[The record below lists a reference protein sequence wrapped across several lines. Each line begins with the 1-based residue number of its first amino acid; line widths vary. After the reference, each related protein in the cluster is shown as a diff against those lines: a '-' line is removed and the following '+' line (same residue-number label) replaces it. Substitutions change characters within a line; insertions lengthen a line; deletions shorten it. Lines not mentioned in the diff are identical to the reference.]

1 MILILRGHIRD
12 AFNNTNL
19 LNLIKDIYNLDSNLK
34 IYIHTWNIFANNIS
48 WREIKQNNTIVT
60 KEIIYNY
67 FNGSGLEHVLDN
79 DNIIIDDDTKI
90 KLIGNVQGNINNGIM
105 PIIGWKN
112 YWYGKY
118 KIIKHIYDKKNEKNN
133 DNDNDNELII
143 NLRFDIL
150 NNNNTISCN
159 NIIHF
164 IKNNLDRSFT
174 KNLFIKEKECGGID
188 NIYIGNITTLY
199 KLIHYFYSFLDDI
212 LLNNNDTIHQ
222 EFLVYRLNNILF

>member
-12 AFNNTNL
+12 AFKNNNL

-48 WREIKQNNTIVT
+48 WREIETNTTIVT

-67 FNGSGLEHVLDN
+67 FSNSGLEHLLEN
-79 DNIIIDDDTKI
+79 ENIIIDDDTKI
-90 KLIGNVQGNINNGIM
+90 ELIGNIEGTINNGVM

-118 KIIKHIYDKKNEKNN
+118 KIIKHIYDKKIDE
-133 DNDNDNELII
+133 NELII

-150 NNNNTISCN
+150 NNNNTKSCN
-159 NIIHF
+159 DIIQF
-164 IKNNLDRSFT
+164 IKNNLEKSFT
-174 KNLFIKEKECGGID
+174 KNVFIKDEECGGID

-199 KLIHYFYSFLDDI
+199 KLTHYFYYCLDEI
-212 LLNNNDTIHQ
+212 LCNNNDTIHQ
-222 EFLVYRLNNILF
+222 EFLVYRLNNRLF